1 MPRQTRQQIDD
12 EIMDAAATLFA
23 RHGFQETSLQRIA
36 DAVGY
41 SKGGLLRHYPSKE
54 ALQEAVVS
62 HCLSELTGI
71 ARAAADHAPG
81 PARDRTVL
89 TGLAHLAFRRP
100 GFLALL
106 LSTLLRDPSDQES
119 AALQPVENIIA
130 EALALPPEPDPERA
144 VRIAGALG
152 ALTVARI
159 ALRDR
164 LSTVTVDH
172 LIDVSFD
179 ALGHRVPAAR

>member
-1 MPRQTRQQIDD
+1 M
-12 EIMDAAATLFA
+12 
-23 RHGFQETSLQRIA
+23 
-36 DAVGY
+36 
-41 SKGGLLRHYPSKE
+41 
-54 ALQEAVVS
+54 
-62 HCLSELTGI
+62 
-71 ARAAADHAPG
+71 
-81 PARDRTVL
+81 
-89 TGLAHLAFRRP
+89 
-100 GFLALL
+100 

-130 EALALPPEPDPERA
+130 EALALPPEPDPDRA